1 MFFFSCYY
9 YFFFCLLPTNWFYA
23 QFYCSTNIN
32 KRDFSRSSMHTNH
45 RTSLS
50 QCHKTRIPIFRTFT
64 FYCVEMGTSNR
75 ALFTIWFEFFF
86 SLLLSY
92 SLGFSLSRFVCSA
105 GINQNQHTFISLLLL
120 SVRYRFRFV
129 CIAIQLDVAKS
140 IEKTV
145 GWVWAKNQQN
155 IEK

>member
-86 SLLLSY
+86 FSVVLFTRFFTLSFCVFGRHKPK
-92 SLGFSLSRFVCSA
+92 STHIHFFASPIGALSLSICL
-105 GINQNQHTFISLLLL
+105 H
-120 SVRYRFRFV
+120 
-129 CIAIQLDVAKS
+129 CHS
-140 IEKTV
+140 IGCCKMD
-145 GWVWAKNQQN
+145 WKQ
-155 IEK
+155 